1 MFIKNWKKLVAIH
14 GNKNLFQN
22 GGTEMMA
29 VVVEQF
35 EQNNCYVCLEITRRN
50 DKDVYVASFYQ
61 KHDGKYGYPINQMTS
76 MFQDFIG
83 FLCNEGIIEDEDGEL
98 DDRLE
103 EFLSQIPID

>member
-1 MFIKNWKKLVAIH
+1 MANMSYCRFRNTRLDLNDCLQTLSD
-14 GNKNLFQN
+14 GDFDGE
-22 GGTEMMA
+22 GGLSEEEHRA
-29 VVVEQF
+29 CV
-35 EQNNCYVCLEITRRN
+35 
-50 DKDVYVASFYQ
+50 K
-61 KHDGKYGYPINQMTS
+61 